1 MKLGYDSCSLSR
13 GGLQCPYS
21 CGVPSSAHTR
31 LEDDVEA
38 TLAASRALVG
48 VVARSLAEVLDQV
61 TLPQFRVLVVLCAEG
76 PLRSGVL
83 AERLGI
89 HQSTF
94 TRTADRLV
102 AQGWIRRVPN
112 AESRREVLVDLTD
125 AGRDLVVDV
134 MEARRTEL
142 QRILADTSPQERETI
157 RAGFEAFA
165 TAAGEPEASLL
176 LTLGM

>member
-1 MKLGYDSCSLSR
+1 
-13 GGLQCPYS
+13 
-21 CGVPSSAHTR
+21 VPRADRKHVK
-31 LEDDVEA
+31 DDVEA
-38 TLAASRALVG
+38 TLVASRALVG
-48 VVARSLAEVLDQV
+48 VLARSLADVLEQV

-102 AQGWIRRVPN
+102 AQGWIRREPN
-112 AESRREVLVDLTD
+112 VESRREVLVDLTD
-125 AGRDLVVDV
+125 AGRDLVVEV
-134 MEARRTEL
+134 MNARHAEVR
-142 QRILADTSPQERETI
+142 RILADASPQEREII
-157 RAGFEAFA
+157 RAGFETFA
-165 TAAGEPEASLL
+165 RAAGEPEASLL